1 MSKTKHAI
9 IQQTDIMRRK
19 GKSLYKCEN
28 CKTNKIESKLEKE
41 IKLAILKKATIMEK
55 EGFDSYYE
63 KIGKNKAK
71 TLRDN

>member
-28 CKTNKIESKLEKE
+28 CKTNTWKKHLRPSAES
-41 IKLAILKKATIMEK
+41 
-55 EGFDSYYE
+55 SY
-63 KIGKNKAK
+63 
-71 TLRDN
+71 